1 MPNRKL
7 TCLPAISLLL
17 VCNFGVAMLGAGEA
31 HARAAFAQP
40 ASSGGADEEAQRRR
54 EALLERRRQ
63 AQEQFEE
70 QAEQRRQRLAELE
83 GAEDISGLDDEG
95 GEANTITLA
104 AFSEPIELE
113 NLIELVAMTL
123 GIEIS
128 VKGAVTGSVV
138 FNSPQEMPESRLLGF
153 LEALLEQHGYAIYRD
168 PEGFYVVT
176 PASELGVASF
186 GEFGTTRIIST
197 PNVKPTG
204 LQTALDA
211 QFGGGQ
217 GRLGA
222 QQGGGIRLSYVD
234 DLSVIVATG
243 SPRKI
248 RQVEEMVDE
257 LLNRYSAQQFFVI
270 ELEHVAAPAARQR
283 LVDLFGSTTGGVRAA
298 VQRNAENVSLGG
310 GDSLD
315 NLAER
320 LTADPASNALIF
332 RGLAEEAAEVE
343 SLMRLID
350 RPTSLVP
357 RRYFAG
363 SAAAEI
369 ADIASQRGLGEVIT
383 LQDGTQSGN
392 ERGVNLR
399 QINNQQNQLLGNQTA
414 PISGGSAMV
423 VDVRGGTIIYYGT
436 RAQQTQLATLIQE
449 LDTEAEVVVIREYR
463 LQHADAEQTAEL
475 LNNLVSSARP
485 TGESSLIP
493 GASSAAAGVDA
504 QRFVDAQALG
514 DDLALSDSEN
524 IFVIA
529 DTANNQL
536 LVKAPKKQQ
545 NEFERLINKI
555 DRRRAQVYIEA
566 TIVSVSKNEDFRLAI
581 EQQFINAGGSGGVI
595 QTNFGLTADQSD
607 DITLPRVVN
616 PSLSGLTS
624 ALILTDYIPVVIN
637 AIQTDTDAR
646 IISKPQ
652 ILVDDNEEAELVSL
666 EQQPTTTQTTGQ
678 TTDQTTF
685 GGFEDAGTRLLVTP
699 SISEGGYMRLSYEI
713 ELSNFVGQGSGG
725 IPPPRQE
732 RTVRGDS
739 VTIPD
744 DTTIVVGGLTVQEVR
759 DTVVK
764 VPLLGDIPLLGQAFR
779 DTRKFS
785 NDAVLYIFIT
795 PKIMRD
801 PNFADLRLLSRGPQ
815 SVAKLDPNV
824 PELQPSTIEIL
835 PGGMMSQPVGFDSST
850 PTTPAPA
857 QPASPEPTPRQ
868 PARQQPANQT
878 PAAGDPNAGN
888 PWIRPAPATAWP
900 TDVPPDELRPA
911 RQPVPGDGSNSTQGN
926 SSR

>member
-1 MPNRKL
+1 M
-7 TCLPAISLLL
+7 CLPAISLLL
-17 VCNFGVAMLGAGEA
+17 AVNFGVAVVGAAEAQARVML
-31 HARAAFAQP
+31 AQP
-40 ASSGGADEEAQRRR
+40 SETGGQDAEEAQRRR

-70 QAEQRRQRLAELE
+70 QAEERRQRLADLE
-83 GAEDISGLDDEG
+83 GEEQVEDDGTEPG
-95 GEANTITLA
+95 TITLA

-153 LEALLEQHGYAIYRD
+153 LEALLEQHGYAIYLD

-204 LQTALDA
+204 LQAALDA

-217 GRLGA
+217 GRLAA

-234 DLSVIVATG
+234 ELSVIVATG

-248 RQVEEMVDE
+248 RQVEQMVDA
-257 LLNRYSAQQFFVI
+257 LLSRYSAQDLFII

-283 LVDLFGSTTGGVRAA
+283 LVDLFGSTSGGVR
-298 VQRNAENVSLGG
+298 VPQRNAENVALGSS
-310 GDSLD
+310 DSLD
-315 NLAER
+315 NLAAR
-320 LTADPASNALIF
+320 LTADPASNALVF
-332 RGLAEEAAEVE
+332 RGLAEEVAEVE

-363 SAAAEI
+363 MAAAQI

-383 LQDGTQSGN
+383 LQDGSQNASD
-392 ERGVNLR
+392 RSVNLR
-399 QINNQQNQLLGNQTA
+399 QINAQQNQALGNQAT

-436 RAQQTQLATLIQE
+436 EAQQTQLATLIDE

-493 GASSAAAGVDA
+493 GASSAAGGVDA
-504 QRFVDAQALG
+504 QRFVDSQALG
-514 DDLALSDSEN
+514 DDLALSDSDS

-581 EQQFINAGGSGGVI
+581 EQQLVNAGGSGGLI
-595 QTNFGLTADQSD
+595 QTNFGLTAAPGD
-607 DITLPRVVN
+607 DIAVRREVN
-616 PSLSGLTS
+616 PSLAGLTS
-624 ALILTDYIPVVIN
+624 ALILSDQIPIVIN

-646 IISKPQ
+646 IISRPQ

-666 EQQPTTTQTTGQ
+666 EQQPTTAQSTGQ
-678 TTDQTTF
+678 TTDTTSF
-685 GGFEDAGTRLLVTP
+685 AGFEDAGTRLLVTP

-713 ELSNFVGQGSGG
+713 ELSNFVGQGTNG
-725 IPPPRQE
+725 IPAPRQE

-744 DTTIVVGGLTVQEVR
+744 ATTIVVGVLTVEEVR

-764 VPLLGDIPLLGQAFR
+764 VPLLGDIPLVGLAFR

-815 SVAKLDPNV
+815 GVAKLDPHV
-824 PELQPSTIEIL
+824 PDLKPSMIEIL
-835 PGGMMSQPVGFDSST
+835 PGSTAPVSFEPVDSSS
-850 PTTPAPA
+850 PPMPSTPA
-857 QPASPEPTPRQ
+857 PTPRQ
-868 PARQQPANQT
+868 PAGQP
-878 PAAGDPNAGN
+878 PASSDPNASN
-888 PWIRPAPATAWP
+888 PWVRPAPATTWP
-900 TDVPPDELRPA
+900 TDRPPEELRPA
-911 RQPVPGDGSNSTQGN
+911 RQPVPGGGSTGG
-926 SSR
+926 R